1 MERKESVKG
10 NYVIDSSVIIK
21 WFSKEEYTDLALKIR
36 KSFVDG
42 NIEIV
47 VPDLQLYE
55 IANALRYNKNL
66 GKSEV
71 DNAVKSLI
79 EIGIKIVVPT
89 KAVMKTAINIAYDN
103 ELSIYDAYFVALAQE
118 LGFTFI
124 TADKK
129 LYKKIDKLNFVKLL
143 KDLK

>member
-103 ELSIYDAYFVALAQE
+103 ELTVYDAYFVALAQE
-118 LGFTFI
+118 LGFTFV

-129 LYKKIDKLNFVKLL
+129 LYKKIDRLNFVKLL

>member
-10 NYVIDSSVIIK
+10 NYVIDSSVIVK

-55 IANALRYNKNL
+55 N
-66 GKSEV
+66 S
-71 DNAVKSLI
+71 
-79 EIGIKIVVPT
+79 
-89 KAVMKTAINIAYDN
+89 
-103 ELSIYDAYFVALAQE
+103 
-118 LGFTFI
+118 
-124 TADKK
+124 
-129 LYKKIDKLNFVKLL
+129 
-143 KDLK
+143 